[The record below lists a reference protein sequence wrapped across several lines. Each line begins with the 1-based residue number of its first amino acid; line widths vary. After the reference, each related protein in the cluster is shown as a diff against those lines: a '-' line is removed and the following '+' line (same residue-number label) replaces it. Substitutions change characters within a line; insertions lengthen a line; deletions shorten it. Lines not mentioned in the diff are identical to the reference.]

1 MMKLR
6 LVRLFGPVLL
16 LAVMGS
22 CRFDCT
28 AEVEIGVTGPLM
40 IPPARGT
47 LPDSDEIVTQTQ
59 VFHIAWTHPAMAN
72 GDTFGIRIIAKS
84 VPGRQ
89 QNNVVLAEEVPIHAA
104 SDWGTLP
111 IVSPSGWLPGQYE
124 MEFLLNNFVFG
135 TISFDVTGPLPTEV
149 PFAGA
154 GPLLE
159 QPEFGE
165 LPEPDA
171 VVQETPAFFVSW
183 THPAAGGESVEI
195 QLIAVDV
202 EGLDANH
209 VIMSGS
215 APVGLGTNA
224 GYFQL
229 DRPSGGWSPGH
240 YAIQLLHNEA
250 VFSVQVFDVEA
261 TETP

>member
-1 MMKLR
+1 MKVR
-6 LVRLFGPVLL
+6 LVRFVGAFLL
-16 LAVMGS
+16 LALMGS

-28 AEVEIGVTGPLM
+28 EEVEIGVTGPLLN
-40 IPPARGT
+40 PPPRRT
-47 LPDSDEIVTQTQ
+47 LPDADQIVTETE
-59 VFHIAWTHPAMAN
+59 VFHIAWSHPQMAS

-84 VPGRQ
+84 VQGRQ
-89 QNNVVLAEEVPIHAA
+89 QNHVVLSEEVPILVQ

-135 TISFDVTGPLPTEV
+135 TIAFDVTGPLPTTV
-149 PFAGA
+149 PFAAA

-165 LPEPDA
+165 LPESDTVFPD
-171 VVQETPAFFVSW
+171 TPVFFVSW
-183 THPAAGGESVEI
+183 THPEAGGSSIEI
-195 QLIAVDV
+195 RLIGVDV
-202 EGLDANH
+202 SGLDRNS
-209 VIMSGS
+209 VILSGS

-229 DRPSGGWSPGH
+229 DRPSGGWPTGH
-240 YAIQLLHNEA
+240 YVIHLVHAEAIFAAQE
-250 VFSVQVFDVEA
+250 FDVA
-261 TETP
+261 AAQTP